1 MRRWIANYEKE
12 MSFDDF
18 KDKLGISNN
27 PTNVSKNRTIEEII
41 EDVNNIIE
49 SEVIVNGDI

>member
-1 MRRWIANYEKE
+1 MKRWITNYEKE

-18 KDKLGISNN
+18 KDKLGISI
-27 PTNVSKNRTIEEII
+27 SKGKRSNKTIEEII